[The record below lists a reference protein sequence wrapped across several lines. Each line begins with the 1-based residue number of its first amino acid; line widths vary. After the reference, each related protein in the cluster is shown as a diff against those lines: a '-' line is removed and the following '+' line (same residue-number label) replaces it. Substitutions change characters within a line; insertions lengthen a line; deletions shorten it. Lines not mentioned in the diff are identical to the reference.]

1 MRLDQLFFLPIMGLS
16 GSLVTLIGMFYGA
29 KRIDLV
35 RSTWLY
41 TIKWGEIL
49 AVTFGLLFYF
59 ISPYFMKMFASD
71 PAIIETGVT
80 YIRYV
85 VFAYPF
91 IVVGMISGRVFQG
104 LGNGMP
110 GLILTTLR
118 IAVIIIPLALLFTRV
133 FDWGVQGVFLSQVI
147 SSFIASLIAYFWL
160 SGNLKKVFPSIPP
173 LLTAPSAISSKIP
186 SKDSVRGSSAVRI
199 VTMGFAKMINKNTT
213 GTTTIR

>member
-1 MRLDQLFFLPIMGLS
+1 
-16 GSLVTLIGMFYGA
+16 
-29 KRIDLV
+29 
-35 RSTWLY
+35 
-41 TIKWGEIL
+41 
-49 AVTFGLLFYF
+49 
-59 ISPYFMKMFASD
+59 MKMFVSD

-118 IAVIIIPLALLFTRV
+118 IAVIILPLALLFTRV

-160 SGNLKKVFPSIPP
+160 SGYLKKVEKKEIT
-173 LLTAPSAISSKIP
+173 LE
-186 SKDSVRGSSAVRI
+186 V
-199 VTMGFAKMINKNTT
+199 
-213 GTTTIR
+213 